1 MTTIAGKASRKK
13 TWPAIV
19 LILIATA
26 LLIFV
31 IAMLDRSPRTDD
43 AYAYADT
50 IDVVPEVNGRIV
62 ELAVHDNQAV
72 KQGDLLFQID
82 PRPNADAMARAKASL
97 VALDRQI
104 ELTQRTVNAQQ
115 YNAESVHASVESAQA
130 AAIQATDTLRRT
142 EPLLPQGYVSAEDVD
157 RARTAQRAAQAQL
170 SAARLQAQQAAAAV
184 SGVDALVAQ
193 RAVVMAEIAIAEL
206 NLEFATVRAPFDGR
220 VVSLKTSTGQF
231 ASALKPVFTLIDT
244 RRWYVVANFRETELK
259 GIRAG
264 TPATVYLMS
273 DTSQHFRGV
282 VDSVSYGVQ
291 PDEGGLALPGGL
303 PHIQRSLNWVHV
315 SQRFPVK
322 IRIEDPN
329 LDLFRVGTS
338 AVAVLHPGRDDK
350 AAH

>member
-1 MTTIAGKASRKK
+1 MATNVSKPPKK

-19 LILIATA
+19 LVVVTLA

-31 IAMLDRSPRTDD
+31 IWLLDRAPRTDD

-50 IDVVPEVNGRIV
+50 IDVVPEVNGKIV

-82 PRPNADAMARAKASL
+82 PRPYQDALTRAKASL

-104 ELTQRTVNAQQ
+104 ELTQRSVNAQQ
-115 YNAESVHASVESAQA
+115 YNAESVRAAVERARAAANQA
-130 AAIQATDTLRRT
+130 ADTLHRT
-142 EPLLPQGYVSAEDVD
+142 EPLLKQGYVSAEDVD
-157 RARTAQRAAQAQL
+157 QARTAQRAASAEL

-184 SGVDALVAQ
+184 SGVDAHVAQ
-193 RAVVMAEIAIAEL
+193 RAVVEAEIAIAEL
-206 NLEFATVRAPFDGR
+206 NLEYSTVRAPFDGR

-244 RRWYVVANFRETELK
+244 RHWYVVANFRETELK
-259 GIRAG
+259 GIHAG

-273 DTSQHFRGV
+273 DTDQRFRGT
-282 VDSVSYGVQ
+282 VDSISYGVS
-291 PDEGGLALPGGL
+291 PDEGGLALPGQL
-303 PHIQRSLNWVHV
+303 PRIQRSINWVHV

-322 IRIEDPN
+322 ILVENPN
-329 LDLFRVGTS
+329 PDLFRVGTS
-338 AVAVLHPGRDDK
+338 AVAVLHRSSSDD
-350 AAH
+350 AHH